1 MPGLL
6 KKLSKQTN
14 LVPADFLFPMEENF
28 SEPCISIPVAAAS
41 VSTLL
46 TTVGFLYKPSVTGK
60 GGLTSTSA
68 LLPSIDAIKAVSSPQ
83 IYAP

>member
-1 MPGLL
+1 MTPGLL

-14 LVPADFLFPMEENF
+14 FVPADFLFPTEENF
-28 SEPCISIPVAAAS
+28 SDPFNKIPVAAAN

-46 TTVGFLYKPSVTGK
+46 TTVGFLYNPSVTGK

-68 LLPSIDAIKAVSSPQ
+68 LLPSIEAI
-83 IYAP
+83 Y